1 MLEGIYSP
9 RLLVEFLVVHVLT
22 LAFSRSG
29 QLEGR
34 SGDHTQSKPGQ
45 IIQTSTDVGGCSVG
59 FSGGSGAE
67 MLSPEEEPLLL
78 EDVPETRPNA
88 VAVYGTRW
96 W

>member
-1 MLEGIYSP
+1 MVI
-9 RLLVEFLVVHVLT
+9 T
-22 LAFSRSG
+22 LNRS
-29 QLEGR
+29 LARFE
-34 SGDHTQSKPGQ
+34 DNK
-45 IIQTSTDVGGCSVG
+45 TSTDVGGCSVG